1 MIISAS
7 RRTDIPAFYGEWFV
21 NRIRAGE
28 VWVRN
33 PMNPKSISKISLDPA
48 GVECIVFWTKNPFNF
63 IPCLEKIEK
72 AGHRYYFQFTLN
84 PYDDDLEPNID
95 KNKTVE
101 TFITLSKL
109 AGREKVIWRYDPI
122 IVNSKYTAAY
132 HYEHFKKLCEKLS
145 PYTEKCVIS
154 FVDNYNFLSGA
165 FKEFGIKELDDSQV
179 GEIANSISVIAKEYG
194 VPLAACSEKID
205 LAKYG
210 IAPNKCVDDELI
222 NKLFNLNIK
231 YKKDASQRPAC
242 ACAASRD
249 IGSYNTCGHACV
261 YCYAMRG
268 KRGGAITYD
277 PKSPL
282 LCDTLNPGDI
292 LHPAAR

>member
-21 NRIRAGE
+21 NRIREGE

-48 GVECIVFWTKNPFNF
+48 YVECIVFWTKNPANF
-63 IPCLEKIEK
+63 IPYLEKIEK

-84 PYDDDLEPNID
+84 PYDDDIEPNID
-95 KNKTVE
+95 KNKAVE

-109 AGREKVIWRYDPI
+109 IGREKVIWRYDPI

-132 HYEHFKKLCEKLS
+132 HSSSFRTLCEKLAA
-145 PYTEKCVIS
+145 YTEKCVIS
-154 FVDNYNFLSGA
+154 FVDNYSFLSGV
-165 FKEFGIKELDDSQV
+165 FKESGIKELDDSQIE
-179 GEIANSISVIAKEYG
+179 EIANSISVIAKEYG

-210 IAPNKCVDDELI
+210 IGANKCVDNELI
-222 NKLFNLNIK
+222 NRLFNLNIK
-231 YKKDASQRPAC
+231 YKKDPGQRPAC
-242 ACAASRD
+242 ACAAGRD
-249 IGSYNTCGHACV
+249 IGSYNTCGHNCV

-268 KRGGAITYD
+268 KRGALPAGD
-277 PKSPL
+277 PASPL
-282 LCDTLNPGDI
+282 LC
-292 LHPAAR
+292 